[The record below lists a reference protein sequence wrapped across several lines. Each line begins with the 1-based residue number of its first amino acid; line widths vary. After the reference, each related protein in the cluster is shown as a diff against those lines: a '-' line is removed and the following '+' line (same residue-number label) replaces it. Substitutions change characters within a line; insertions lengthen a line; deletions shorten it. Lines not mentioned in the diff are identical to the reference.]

1 MAYDLI
7 ERIQETSELLNT
19 AVRLLKKRGME
30 YAGAERD
37 YKIALNKKILLERE
51 NGTPVT
57 IMSDICRGSE
67 EIAQLRFKRDC
78 AEVVYKSAQEAINSY
93 KLQLRLLDAQLD
105 REWSHA
111 ARD

>member
-1 MAYDLI
+1 
-7 ERIQETSELLNT
+7 
-19 AVRLLKKRGME
+19 
-30 YAGAERD
+30 
-37 YKIALNKKILLERE
+37 
-51 NGTPVT
+51 
-57 IMSDICRGSE
+57 MSDICRGSE